1 MAMDRLIIIIKFYLV
16 DQIQMK
22 VRRAYRRVDRN
33 GIEVYYT
40 PVDDISEADIVLTAT
55 IEDR

>member
-33 GIEVYYT
+33 SVEVYYT
-40 PVDDISEADIVLTAT
+40 PVDNDYEADIILTAT